1 MSVGVLAFGA
11 YLPQRR
17 LQRET
22 IAAAHSWFDPS
33 LAGLGHGERTMASW
47 DEDSNTLSVEA
58 ARACLGE
65 RDRGQVDSLYVGSTS
80 FPFLDRQNAALVG
93 EAMQKLPVYALQPD
107 LQARGIAPD
116 TVIDGIELV
125 DYDGFVKLTTEYEKT
140 QSWL

>member
-1 MSVGVLAFGA
+1 MPILHIVNKSPF
-11 YLPQRR
+11 
-17 LQRET
+17 
-22 IAAAHSWFDPS
+22 
-33 LAGLGHGERTMASW
+33 ER
-47 DEDSNTLSVEA
+47 NTLDSCLRLALDGSAILLIEDGVYA
-58 ARACLGE
+58 ASRK
-65 RDRGQVDSLYVGSTS
+65 STTA
-80 FPFLDRQNAALVG
+80 PRVG